1 MSNFNFLDRNFSEIK
16 SIAISAEKYALTD
29 PRAAIIYSRLC
40 LENAVYWLYEHES
53 ALPSLGKL
61 KYEYGHYLSLDELLN
76 LREFGDLFHDADLV
90 TALHDI
96 RLLGNKAVHRGT
108 EKFTKETAITAV
120 ELLYGFLLQIA
131 MNYQD
136 NLPDSLPF
144 DISKVPTQAP
154 AIPERE
160 QKRLKESVEKVEK
173 ELQQLQGQRMQ
184 LQDEREAFERER
196 EAYKQR
202 RLKNA
207 QHAKYKPGNWT
218 EDETRIRLINVLLL
232 EAGWD
237 PSGEDVHEFEID
249 GLPITV
255 FPTGKGRADYVL
267 WDDNHKPLAVVEAKR
282 TFKSAESGKHQA
294 KLYADGLEKAFGQR
308 PIIFYTNG
316 FKTWLWED
324 TFYPPRPVIGFL
336 TKEEL
341 RWTIHRRTNRI
352 HLLEV
357 EPNPKIVGGQGRAY
371 QISAV
376 TRTMKRFCDKDELIG
391 NHRKGLLVM
400 ATGAGKTRTAAAII
414 EVLAKA
420 NWVKRVLFLADR
432 NALVDQA
439 KKAIAEYLPSYS
451 CRDITKEDD
460 DDSTRVVF
468 STYNTIINRI
478 EREDRDYTIGHFD
491 LIIVDEAHRSI
502 YNRYRSIFDYF
513 DSLLIGLTATPRD
526 EVDFDTF
533 EFFNH
538 GSGEPIYSY
547 DLFEAAEDKHLLLP
561 KGKKVDLGFIRS
573 GIKYSDLNAEEKLRY
588 EETFADEHGNVPEEI
603 DASAIN
609 DWLYNEDTIIK
620 VLEVLIRDG
629 IKVADKVGKTIIFA
643 KNKLHAELITEI
655 FGKQYPSYSGDF
667 CQTIHHETEKAVDLI
682 DRFKDPIKLPKI
694 AVSVD
699 MLDTGIDVPELV
711 NLVFFKPVYSKAKYW
726 QMVGRGTRKCE
737 DLFGPGQHK
746 EYFYIFDFC
755 GNFEFFEQNP
765 EGIPGAS
772 PQSLSQQIFTSWL
785 NIIFILNV
793 EPFTGNKDA
802 QEYRQDLLDKAH
814 FEVKRLDENKNNIS
828 VRRVLESV
836 LTYSDRS
843 EWDNLEAADRVL
855 ILRDLAPIVEIPEPD
870 QYAKRFD
877 YFIHQ
882 MQISLLEENPDFE
895 NYRMKLLSTASSLN
909 ELFNVPEVQ
918 EKKGIIQ
925 KVLKESFWESPTIN
939 ALEQVRSELRK
950 IIKHIDKNRRAIY
963 HTNFKDRIDQAIE
976 VVDPLG
982 RYASNNGY
990 NYEKRLE
997 TLLELKSN
1005 HLAVQKIRRG
1015 DQITTAELTALQEI
1029 LLEDVRED
1037 QKEGMKEY
1045 LTKVSLVEFIKST
1058 LGMDRNAVKSMFAE
1072 FERKHRLSDI
1082 QTRYLQAIVNS
1093 IAVNGIIEVGYI
1105 YDGPEFRAIHDGGIL
1120 AIFSEDEIDEVS
1132 SIVER
1137 LNRLNKNTG

>member
-1 MSNFNFLDRNFSEIK
+1 MSNFNFLSSAFSEIK
-16 SIAISAEKYALTD
+16 SIAQSAEKYAISD

-40 LENAVYWLYEHES
+40 LEHGVYWLYNNES
-53 ALPSLGKL
+53 ALPRLDKL
-61 KYEYGHYLSLDELLN
+61 KFQYGHYLSLDELIN
-76 LREFGDLFHDADLV
+76 LREFDDLFNDSDLIA
-90 TALHDI
+90 ALHEI

-108 EKFTKETAITAV
+108 ERFTKETAITVV
-120 ELLYGFLLQIA
+120 ELLYGFLLQLA

-136 NLPDSLPF
+136 DIPDAIPF
-144 DISKVPTQAP
+144 DIAKVPTQAP
-154 AIPERE
+154 VISDKE
-160 QKRLKESVEKVEK
+160 QKRLKESVEKAEK
-173 ELQQLQGQRMQ
+173 DLQQLQDQRMQ
-184 LQDEREAFERER
+184 LQSEREAFDLERENFR
-196 EAYKQR
+196 QR

-207 QHAKYKPGNWT
+207 QHARYKPGSWT

-237 PSGEDVHEFEID
+237 PFAENTHEFEID
-249 GLPITV
+249 GLPKSV

-267 WDDNHKPLAVVEAKR
+267 WDDNHKPLAVIEAKR
-282 TFKSAESGKHQA
+282 TFKSAENGKHQA
-294 KLYADGLEKAFGQR
+294 KLYADGLEKAYGQR
-308 PIIFYTNG
+308 PIIFYSNG
-316 FKTWLWED
+316 FNTWLWED
-324 TFYPPRPVIGFL
+324 HFYPSRLVMGFL

-341 RWTIHRRTNRI
+341 RLALHRKANRT
-352 HLLEV
+352 HLLDI
-357 EPNPKIVGGQGRAY
+357 EPNKKIVGGQGRAY

-376 TRTMKRFCDKDELIG
+376 TRTMKRFCDKDQLIG

-460 DDSTRVVF
+460 DESTRIVF
-468 STYNTIINRI
+468 STYQTIINRI
-478 EREDRDYTIGHFD
+478 ERDDKDYSIGHFD

-513 DSLLIGLTATPRD
+513 DSMILGLTATPRN

-533 EFFNH
+533 VFFGH
-538 GSGEPIYSY
+538 GRGEPIYSY

-573 GIKYSDLNAEEKLRY
+573 GIRYNDLVGEEKLRY

-609 DWLYNEDTIIK
+609 EWLYNEDTIVK
-620 VLEVLIRDG
+620 VLEVLMRGG
-629 IKVADKVGKTIIFA
+629 IMVADKVGKTIIFA
-643 KNKLHAELITEI
+643 KNRTHAELITKTFE
-655 FGKQYPSYSGDF
+655 KQYPSYGGDF
-667 CQTIHHETEKAVDLI
+667 CQTIHYETEKSGDLI
-682 DRFKDPIKLPKI
+682 DRFKDRIKLPRI

-737 DLFGPGQHK
+737 DLFGPGQDK

-755 GNFEFFEQNP
+755 GNFDFFEQNP
-765 EGIPGAS
+765 EGLPGATT
-772 PQSLSQQIFTSWL
+772 QSLSQQIFTSWL
-785 NIIFILNV
+785 NIIFILSS
-793 EPFTGNKDA
+793 ETFTKNEDA
-802 QEYRQDLLDKAH
+802 QRYRRQLLDRAH
-814 FEVKRLDENKNNIS
+814 FEVKRLEENKNNVS
-828 VRRVLESV
+828 VRRVWESV
-836 LTYSDRS
+836 LNYLDRAD
-843 EWDNLEAADRVL
+843 WDNLEAADRV
-855 ILRDLAPIVEIPEPD
+855 IVLRDLAPIVEIREPD

-877 YFIHQ
+877 HFVHQ

-895 NYRMKLLSTASSLN
+895 NFRMKLVSTAFSLN
-909 ELFNVPEVQ
+909 KLFNVPEVQ
-918 EKKGIIQ
+918 EKKSVIQ
-925 KVLKESFWESPTIN
+925 KILKESFWQSPTIN
-939 ALEQVRSELRK
+939 ALEEVRSGIRNL
-950 IIKHIDKNRRAIY
+950 IKHIDKNRRAIY
-963 HTNFKDRIDQAIE
+963 HTNFTDRIDQEIE

-982 RYASNNGY
+982 RYASNSGY
-990 NYEKRLE
+990 NFEKRLE
-997 TLLELKSN
+997 SLLELKSN

-1015 DQITTAELTALQEI
+1015 DTITNAELNALQEI

-1037 QKEGMKEY
+1037 QKQGMKEY
-1045 LTKVSLVEFIKST
+1045 LTKLSLVEFIKST
-1058 LGMDRNAVKSMFAE
+1058 MGMDRNAVKGMFAE

-1093 IAVNGIIEVGYI
+1093 ISINGIIDVSHI
-1105 YDGPEFRAIHDGGIL
+1105 YDGPEFRRIHDGGIM
-1120 AIFSEDEIDEVS
+1120 AVFSEEEVDEVS

-1137 LNRLNKNTG
+1137 LNRLNRNAG